1 MTTAEIEA
9 KLNAQT
15 KEINKL
21 KSYNTKLAKK
31 LVENNIDVP
40 VPNWSKENSEGVE
53 AEDTAATES

>member
-1 MTTAEIEA
+1 MTTVEIEE

-31 LVENNIDVP
+31 LVENEIDVP
-40 VPNWSKENSEGVE
+40 VPNWSKENTEEVEVEGSTE
-53 AEDTAATES
+53 ADS

>member
-21 KSYNTKLAKK
+21 KTFNTKLAKK

-40 VPNWSKENSEGVE
+40 VPNWSKENSKEVE
-53 AEDTAATES
+53 AEGSAAADS